1 MILVT
6 GATGKVGRHVVARL
20 REAGH
25 RVRALSRDPA
35 RADLPPDVEVVA
47 GSPGDA
53 DASAAALA
61 GVDAAFVCLVGD
73 VEAGARPFAEAIR
86 RAGGVRRL
94 VLLSSSAVLHP
105 VRHRIGDEHRAAEE
119 LIGAAAPDATLLRPG
134 PFHTN
139 SLWWAKSI
147 REQGRVRCL
156 VGNNPGAPVD
166 PDDLA
171 AVAVAALTS
180 GEHARRR
187 YELTGPEVLTSAE
200 QVRVISDV
208 LGRDLDFE
216 VAAPEEVVAT
226 FASITGDRPAAETNV
241 AALHSPRVPWGRTN
255 GTVERL
261 LGRKPRTFRDWA
273 AEHAHL
279 FR

>member
-6 GATGKVGRHVVARL
+6 GATGKVGGHVLTRL

-25 RVRALSRDPA
+25 QVRALSRDPD
-35 RADLPPDVEVVA
+35 RADLPADVEVIA
-47 GSPGDA
+47 GSPAQVDS
-53 DASAAALA
+53 SAAALA

-73 VEAGARPFAEAIR
+73 VETQARGFAEAVR
-86 RAGGVRRL
+86 RVGGVRRL

-119 LIGAAAPDATLLRPG
+119 LIGAVAPHATLLRPG

-147 REQGRVRCL
+147 REQGRVRCM

-171 AVAVAALTS
+171 AVVVAALTS
-180 GEHARRR
+180 AEHTRQR

-200 QVRVISDV
+200 QVRTIAEVT
-208 LGRDLDFE
+208 GRELDFE
-216 VAAPEEVVAT
+216 VAAPAEVVAM
-226 FASITGDRPAAETNV
+226 FASITGDRPAAVTNV
-241 AALHSPRVPWGRTN
+241 AALHSAQVPWGRT
-255 GTVERL
+255 TDTIQRL
-261 LGRKPRTFRDWA
+261 LGRQPRTFRDWA
-273 AEHAHL
+273 AENAHL
-279 FR
+279 FK